1 MKVERRT
8 RAHTVAAILAILLAG
23 PFCAAR
29 ARTADAV
36 TAFET
41 TAKATAAKTTTKSA
55 KLVDVNHATREQLVS
70 LPGIQD
76 AYAAKIVKHRPY
88 VNKTQ
93 LLSEGVIPAA
103 TYRKIRAL
111 IIAKQ

>member
-1 MKVERRT
+1 MNLKRCVP
-8 RAHTVAAILAILLAG
+8 AQAFLAILAIFLACPIG
-23 PFCAAR
+23 AAFG
-29 ARTADAV
+29 TG
-36 TAFET
+36 TKT
-41 TAKATAAKTTTKSA
+41 TAAKTTTKSR
-55 KLVDVNHATREQLVS
+55 KLVDVNRATLEELAA

-88 VNKTQ
+88 ANKSQ
-93 LLSEGVIPAA
+93 LSSEGVIPAA